1 MLSRNLFGLASA
13 SGLTLVLAACG
24 GGSTIGYLS
33 SVPPSRPTPTP
44 TPTPKP
50 TPTPSPAP
58 TPPPVPAGGPAGL
71 QSSAPFATYA
81 ASNSGP
87 SLVQFSYSAA
97 DNRYTI
103 SLPGLPSGQLTTL
116 GGNGSFDDK
125 GWIHLT
131 STYGSVA
138 GAEGATVMLDW
149 PASSD
154 FKFTSHGWW
163 YGRSGV
169 VGDFAYGIPTPAGD
183 VPVTGTA
190 TYGGSVYGETDGTY
204 PVGGTVS
211 MTFDFAAGTLSGVMK
226 PAYADWDYVPLGD
239 YVFRDTVFSPG
250 STHFSGAFSV
260 GGKAVPSSFE
270 GSFTGPQAAEL
281 MAGWTAPYNNADL
294 GTGTMWGV
302 WLAKKP

>member
-1 MLSRNLFGLASA
+1 MLSRNLLGLAGA
-13 SGLTLVLAACG
+13 SGLALGLAACG
-24 GGSTIGYLS
+24 GGGSTSTAFIPS
-33 SVPPSRPTPTP
+33 PPVTPTP
-44 TPTPKP
+44 TPTPPP
-50 TPTPSPAP
+50 TPTPTPPPAP
-58 TPPPVPAGGPAGL
+58 TPPPVPAGPVGL

-81 ASNSGP
+81 SSNSGP

-103 SLPGLPSGQLTTL
+103 ALPGLPPGQLTTL

-125 GWIHLT
+125 GWIDLT
-131 STYGSVA
+131 STYASVA
-138 GAEGATVMLDW
+138 GAEGVTVMLDW
-149 PASSD
+149 PGSSD
-154 FKFTSHGWW
+154 FKYTSHGWW
-163 YGRSGV
+163 YGKSGV
-169 VGDFAYGIPTPAGD
+169 VGDFAYGIPTQAGE
-183 VPVTGTA
+183 VPVAGTA
-190 TYGGSVYGETDGTY
+190 TYGGSVYGVTDGTY

-211 MTFDFAAGTLSGVMK
+211 MTFDFAAGAVSGVMK
-226 PAYADWDYVPLGD
+226 PAYADWGYVPLGD

-281 MAGWTAPYNNADL
+281 MAGWTAPYSDPGI

-302 WLAKKP
+302 WVAKKP